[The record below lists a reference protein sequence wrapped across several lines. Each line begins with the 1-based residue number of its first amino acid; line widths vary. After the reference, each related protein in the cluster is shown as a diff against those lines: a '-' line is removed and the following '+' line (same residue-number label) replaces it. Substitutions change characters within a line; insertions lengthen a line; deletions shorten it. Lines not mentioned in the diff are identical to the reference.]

1 MSDRVV
7 FHMGDRRPIW
17 APPAWV
23 ADEIRDALP
32 HGWELVIPD
41 APADGTGD
49 GAAVVAPAVLEA
61 VEGARVYLGMGIPDE
76 VLRAGEEL
84 EWVHSGA
91 AGVGG
96 SLGPE
101 MRARDVLFTNSAG
114 IHAEPMAD
122 TVLAMTLHF
131 TRGLDFAVRAQ
142 AAGTW
147 RTDPFYDARTPVT
160 ELQDCVVGILGYGGV
175 GREVAKRFSALGVR
189 VLALRRNPPPGGDPH
204 AEVLHGAGGLA
215 RVLGRSDVV
224 VVSLPE
230 TEETRG
236 LLGAEALEE
245 IKEGAILINV
255 ARGGVVDEEALID
268 ALRSGRIRGAGL
280 DVFSSEPLPDGDPLW
295 ELPNVLITP
304 HVSAVTRR
312 FWRRQVDLI
321 VENLE
326 RFLEGRELVNLV
338 DKEAGY

>member
-7 FHMGDRRPIW
+7 FHMGDRRPVW
-17 APPAWV
+17 APPEWV
-23 ADEIRDALP
+23 AGEIRDALP
-32 HGWELVIPD
+32 VGWELVVPD
-41 APADGTGD
+41 APSDGSGD
-49 GAAVVAPAVLEA
+49 GAALAHPAVLEA

-114 IHAEPMAD
+114 IHAAPMAD

-142 AAGTW
+142 GRGRWSTG
-147 RTDPFYDARTPVT
+147 PFYEARTPVT
-160 ELQDCVVGILGYGGV
+160 ELVDCVVGILGYGGV

-189 VLALRRNPPPGGDPH
+189 VLALRRHPAGGDDPH
-204 AEVLHGAGGLA
+204 AEVLHGAAGLA
-215 RVLGRSDVV
+215 RVLGRSDVLV
-224 VVSLPE
+224 LCLPE

-236 LLGAEALEE
+236 LLDAEALEAM
-245 IKEGAILINV
+245 KEGAILINV
-255 ARGGVVDEEALID
+255 ARGGVVDEAALIE

-280 DVFSSEPLPDGDPLW
+280 DVFSSEPLPDGHPLW
-295 ELPNVLITP
+295 DLPNVLITP

-326 RFLEGRELVNLV
+326 RFLEGRELVNRV
-338 DKEAGY
+338 NKEAGY